1 MAPRCPF
8 ISAFTGDALASLSVA
23 DLLISRV
30 APGVAAVRSADPFD
44 TLEIYRI
51 DRSRWQQAPEGP
63 GVYLLYGVTTEG
75 KLTVYIGMS
84 TTSIRSRIRSHHV
97 NPGKNWFG
105 VLFAVPVASPL
116 LCPAIEA
123 ELIGQVTE
131 ASVVDV
137 IANVAAPSRHRGA
150 DDVHVEPAV
159 EKIRDGLQLVLGS
172 DIFTPTD
179 VADPHTTDAPIARMA
194 PLAREY
200 RGQASEP
207 RSRTAGD
214 PPQATHSYVGAGAQ
228 GWGRFEGDDPDK
240 RFRVLAGSGWR
251 KPVLNPEATT
261 YDLQV
266 KVGELQDELAAA
278 GVLDAATMTF
288 TRDHVFD
295 NWTLATRVIS
305 GKAQY
310 SGGYHWQLL
319 QDAGD

>member
-1 MAPRCPF
+1 
-8 ISAFTGDALASLSVA
+8 VA

-30 APGVAAVRSADPFD
+30 APGVAAVRSVDPFD

-51 DRSRWQQAPEGP
+51 DRARWQHTPELP
-63 GVYLLYGVTTEG
+63 GIYLLYGVTAEG

-84 TTSIRSRIRSHHV
+84 TTSMRGRIRSHHV
-97 NPGKNWFG
+97 SPSKNWFG

-131 ASVVDV
+131 AGVVDL
-137 IANVAAPSRHRGA
+137 IANVAAETRHRGV

-179 VADPHTTDAPIARMA
+179 VADPQTTDAPIPRMP

-200 RGQASEP
+200 KGQASEP
-207 RSRTAGD
+207 RARTTTD
-214 PPQATHSYVGAGAQ
+214 PPRATHSYVGAGAQ
-228 GWGRFEGDDPDK
+228 GWGRFEADDPDK
-240 RFRVLAGSGWR
+240 RFRLLAGSGWR
-251 KPVLNPEATT
+251 KSVPRPEAPN
-261 YDLQV
+261 YDTQIKLCNQ
-266 KVGELQDELAAA
+266 QDQLVAA
-278 GVLDAATMTF
+278 GVLDTATMTF

-295 NWTLATRVIS
+295 NWSMATRVIS
-305 GKAQY
+305 GKATY
-310 SGGYHWQLL
+310 SGAYTWQRL
-319 QDAGD
+319 QDASD

>member
-1 MAPRCPF
+1 MP
-8 ISAFTGDALASLSVA
+8 VA

-30 APGVAAVRSADPFD
+30 APGVAAVTSVDPFD
-44 TLEIYRI
+44 KLAIYRI
-51 DRSRWQQAPEGP
+51 DRAQWQHTPEQP
-63 GVYLLYGVTTEG
+63 GVYLLYGVSADG

-84 TTSIRSRIRSHHV
+84 TTNMRNRIHSHHV
-97 NPGKNWFG
+97 NPAKNWFG

-137 IANVAAPSRHRGA
+137 IANQAAERRHRDA
-150 DDVHVEPAV
+150 SDVHVEPAV

-172 DIFTPTD
+172 DIFTS
-179 VADPHTTDAPIARMA
+179 ADIVDPQTTDAPIARMA

-207 RSRTAGD
+207 RPRAASD
-214 PPQATHSYVGAGAQ
+214 PAEATHSYTGAGAPA
-228 GWGRFEGDDPDK
+228 WGRFEGDDPDK
-240 RFRVLAGSGWR
+240 RFRVLAASGWR

-261 YDLQV
+261 YDRQV
-266 KVGELQDELAAA
+266 EVGEAQDQLVAA
-278 GVLDAATMTF
+278 GVLDTGTMTF
-288 TRDHVFD
+288 PRDHVFD

-310 SGGYHWQLL
+310 SGAYHWQLL
-319 QDAGD
+319 RGATD

>member
-1 MAPRCPF
+1 
-8 ISAFTGDALASLSVA
+8 VA

-30 APGVAAVRSADPFD
+30 APGVAAVRSVDPFD
-44 TLEIYRI
+44 TLEIHRI
-51 DRSRWQQAPEGP
+51 DRSRWQHTPERP
-63 GVYLLYGVTTEG
+63 GVYLLYGVTAEG

-84 TTSIRSRIRSHHV
+84 TTNMRSRIRSHHI

-131 ASVVDV
+131 AGVVDV
-137 IANVAAPSRHRGA
+137 IANVAAERRHRGE

-179 VADPHTTDAPIARMA
+179 VADPQTTDPPLARMA

-200 RGQASEP
+200 KGQAAEP
-207 RSRTAGD
+207 RPRTAID
-214 PPQATHSYVGAGAQ
+214 PPEATHGYVGAGAEA
-228 GWGRFEGDDPDK
+228 WGRFEADDPDK
-240 RFRVLAGSGWR
+240 HFRVLAGSGWR
-251 KPVLNPEATT
+251 RPVLNPQATT

-266 KVGELQDELAAA
+266 KVGEAQEQLVDA

-295 NWTLATRVIS
+295 NWTLATRIVS

-310 SGGYHWQLL
+310 SGAYQWQLL
-319 QDAGD
+319 EDSTD